1 MWMADTL
8 IQWCYYCNSMLRGGS
23 EMSLYSLDNLI
34 MSAASSNVDMNT
46 YDAKWDHRHLS
57 YHIYCGTSVKLLK
70 SVLKKM

>member
-1 MWMADTL
+1 MADTL

-46 YDAKWDHRHLS
+46 YDAK
-57 YHIYCGTSVKLLK
+57 
-70 SVLKKM
+70 